1 MTLLLGCL
9 EPDATEPDGGLQQT
23 VVAEI
28 GQAGFNGRM
37 PTSSATAKSDQ
48 IESIVSIAASLFA
61 ERGYRGTSMRDIGKA
76 VGVHAGSLY
85 VHIDSKEDLLHAI
98 VTSIMERSE
107 RDMAV
112 VLASDATATEQ
123 LREIARRDVALIGTN
138 KEYATVFFHE
148 WRNLG
153 PERQQAVIASRDRWE
168 DGLRSVI
175 TRGIATGEFRAV
187 DVRIAGIALTSMLN
201 WAYVWYSPD
210 GDLSVDQLADQF
222 AGLLIDGLHA
232 R

>member
-1 MTLLLGCL
+1 M
-9 EPDATEPDGGLQQT
+9 
-23 VVAEI
+23 
-28 GQAGFNGRM
+28 
-37 PTSSATAKSDQ
+37 SSAKNDQ
-48 IESIVSIAASLFA
+48 LASIVSIAASLFA
-61 ERGYRGTSMRDIGKA
+61 GRGYRGTSMRDIGRS

-85 VHIDSKEDLLHAI
+85 VHIASKEDLLHSI

-107 RDMAV
+107 RDMSG
-112 VLASDATATEQ
+112 VLASREPAAEQ
-123 LREIARRDVALIGTN
+123 LREIARRHIELIGTN
-138 KEYATVFFHE
+138 KEFATVFFHE

-153 PERQQAVIASRDRWE
+153 QARQEAVIASRDRWE

-175 TRGIATGEFRAV
+175 SRGIAAGEFRPV

-210 GDLSVDQLADQF
+210 GDLSADQLADQF